1 MDEVYTKEEG
11 LAHREGDYHI
21 HDLDI
26 LGGYCIG
33 HDLQKLLQEGFNGVV
48 SRVGSKP
55 PKHFREALYQM
66 ANYIGIL
73 QAEWAGAQAFS
84 SFDTYLAPYVFYDM
98 MIEGLT
104 EKDVKKAILNFVYN
118 LNVPSRWR
126 TISVFKSN
134 H

>member
-1 MDEVYTKEEG
+1 MRVT
-11 LAHREGDYHI
+11 I
-21 HDLDI
+21 TFTTSI
-26 LGGYCIG
+26 FSGGYCIG

-126 TISVFKSN
+126 TISVFKSYY
-134 H
+134 

>member
-1 MDEVYTKEEG
+1 
-11 LAHREGDYHI
+11 
-21 HDLDI
+21 
-26 LGGYCIG
+26 
-33 HDLQKLLQEGFNGVV
+33 
-48 SRVGSKP
+48 
-55 PKHFREALYQM
+55 M